1 MAGLCPPPQ
10 GESGGGRGRECS
22 HRMGEGLAG
31 AFAQRRHSG
40 QNMPRAEA
48 ANGSLVRGQR
58 GMPVYHGRIPD
69 PVYKEEVSPLSS
81 CHPLKEPIVAQAE
94 SPEPE
99 GMPPRTPRSPS
110 QGSITFKDVAVDFT
124 QEEWRLLE
132 PSQKEQYREVMLEN
146 AWNLHSVGLPVPRED
161 ILSSFQQGESPW
173 LLEEKS
179 PRNSCPE
186 KRRRHIPH

>member
-1 MAGLCPPPQ
+1 MCRSRAAELRLGLLRVACLDLNVC
-10 GESGGGRGRECS
+10 GGRGWES
-22 HRMGEGLAG
+22 
-31 AFAQRRHSG
+31 
-40 QNMPRAEA
+40 
-48 ANGSLVRGQR
+48 
-58 GMPVYHGRIPD
+58 
-69 PVYKEEVSPLSS
+69 VYKEEVSPLSS

-99 GMPPRTPRSPS
+99 GMPPGTPRSPS

-179 PRNSCPE
+179 PRNSCPVFSWVLLISLCSSSHHFFQLFL
-186 KRRRHIPH
+186 KSSYSSFLIAQ